1 MGIAAMSASGHGDAS
16 KQKQKQKQVQAHLLQ
31 GIERDRLVI
40 VMCVRMER
48 IRGHCVMWHVHHV
61 TPPCVVVAI
70 VVVGEG
76 VGAVE

>member
-16 KQKQKQKQVQAHLLQ
+16 KQKQNETKVCQHPTTC
-31 GIERDRLVI
+31 IERDRLVI
-40 VMCVRMER
+40 VMCVRMGR
-48 IRGHCVMWHVHHV
+48 IRGHRVMWHVHHV
-61 TPPCVVVAI
+61 TPPCVVVAM

>member
-16 KQKQKQKQVQAHLLQ
+16 KQKQNETKVCQHPTTC
-31 GIERDRLVI
+31 IERDRRVI
-40 VMCVRMER
+40 VMCARMGR
-48 IRGHCVMWHVHHV
+48 IRGHRVMWHVHHV
-61 TPPCVVVAI
+61 TPPCVVVAM

>member
-1 MGIAAMSASGHGDAS
+1 MGDLGVDIVMSLS
-16 KQKQKQKQVQAHLLQ
+16 L
-31 GIERDRLVI
+31 RDRLVI
-40 VMCVRMER
+40 VMCVRMGR
-48 IRGHCVMWHVHHV
+48 IRGHCVVWHVHHV